1 MRPRRPK
8 QYCLQLVIYIHI
20 YIYIY
25 IERERESYLP
35 QSLYPVEGLA
45 GQRILVT
52 SMTVPRSDGDETG
65 KDNSGRA
72 EGVLESVGFKHIY

>member
-1 MRPRRPK
+1 M
-8 QYCLQLVIYIHI
+8 IYIYIYNI

-25 IERERESYLP
+25 IYIYSYLP
-35 QSLYPVEGLA
+35 QSLYPMEGLA

>member
-1 MRPRRPK
+1 M
-8 QYCLQLVIYIHI
+8 
-20 YIYIY
+20 
-25 IERERESYLP
+25 
-35 QSLYPVEGLA
+35 EGLA

-72 EGVLESVGFKHIY
+72 EGVLESVGFKHIYKLLVTSMINSFNIAHEIFSP

>member
-1 MRPRRPK
+1 M
-8 QYCLQLVIYIHI
+8 
-20 YIYIY
+20 
-25 IERERESYLP
+25 
-35 QSLYPVEGLA
+35 EGLA